1 MEKDSEDIVSQEK
14 ELEDE
19 KLLTKAIR
27 IGSLFQIMFYSIHND
42 YHRTP
47 VFIMNAVEVY
57 EKCKTLELVISFN
70 ESGICLCYSTMKSH
84 CSGLAKYE
92 VVSAQEKERNVAL
105 SSHFSPSIFTV
116 ADFDNF
122 DHPDKNTLEGK
133 ASAHDTAVTVFQ
145 QKPDKLLQKQLKKE
159 VALSNMMTLTKQPCQ
174 QLIEYTE
181 AKDLNFQESFNVDK
195 EVFLSEKN
203 IQDHEQNEFIISC
216 VWPQNLD
223 SDVLSTWAGMRSLLS
238 KEPLSLLQER
248 YLPFIPHPVTE
259 Y

>member
-70 ESGICLCYSTMKSH
+70 ESGICLCYSTMKSN

-92 VVSAQEKERNVAL
+92 VVSAL
-105 SSHFSPSIFTV
+105 
-116 ADFDNF
+116 
-122 DHPDKNTLEGK
+122 
-133 ASAHDTAVTVFQ
+133 
-145 QKPDKLLQKQLKKE
+145 
-159 VALSNMMTLTKQPCQ
+159 
-174 QLIEYTE
+174 EYTE